1 MFSQRFLFDTQG
13 FVILRGVLSG
23 PELAAARAAFERTLA
38 TATVPPPGGTRDPT
52 TGPARSNIDG
62 TPIREPDLERLVR
75 QFHQQSNKI
84 SSGFRLELDVPR
96 STLPW
101 ELIEIL
107 CLSFSLGHPPQAA
120 TGPRRARKRVRK
132 TQHAPSDFQRSI

>member
-1 MFSQRFLFDTQG
+1 M
-13 FVILRGVLSG
+13 ILRGVLSG

-75 QFHQQSNKI
+75 PITTIEQDIVWFPSL
-84 SSGFRLELDVPR
+84 S
-96 STLPW
+96 
-101 ELIEIL
+101 LI
-107 CLSFSLGHPPQAA
+107 CP
-120 TGPRRARKRVRK
+120 
-132 TQHAPSDFQRSI
+132 D

>member
-96 STLPW
+96 STRDNTMGTDRDSVFVVLTR
-101 ELIEIL
+101 
-107 CLSFSLGHPPQAA
+107 PP
-120 TGPRRARKRVRK
+120 T
-132 TQHAPSDFQRSI
+132 PSCYRSSPS